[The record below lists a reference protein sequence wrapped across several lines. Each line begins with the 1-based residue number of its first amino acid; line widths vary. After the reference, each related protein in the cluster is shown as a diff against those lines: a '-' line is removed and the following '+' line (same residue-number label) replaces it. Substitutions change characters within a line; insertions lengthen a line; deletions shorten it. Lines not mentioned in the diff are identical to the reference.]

1 MSNNEWDD
9 LETGEETPRMKD
21 LRKQIDQLSKSLKD
35 AEAGRAAAES
45 KLTVASLSDALKAK
59 GVNPKAA
66 RFIVSDGV
74 DASDETALTNWLEE
88 NKELFPSSMTEATA
102 QQEAQQPQQPA
113 VDGDVVSN
121 YQQLTGLPAL
131 QRPADMNKLVEAE
144 RTLPDNATPEQVAKR
159 FRAQG
164 L

>member
-9 LETGEETPRMKD
+9 DENGQETPRMRD
-21 LRKQIDQLSKSLKD
+21 LRQQIDKLSKSAKE
-35 AEAGRAAAES
+35 AEARAAAAES
-45 KLTVASLSDALKAK
+45 KLTEVRLSDVLKAK

-74 DASDETALTNWLEE
+74 DASDETALTSWLDE
-88 NKELFPSSMTEATA
+88 NKDLFPAAAPEATA
-102 QQEAQQPQQPA
+102 QAQEAQQA
-113 VDGDVVSN
+113 VPDEVVNS
-121 YQQLTGLPAL
+121 YQQFAGLPQL

-144 RTLPDNATPEQVAKR
+144 RSLPANATKQQVAEH
-159 FRAQG
+159 FRQQG